1 MSKKNRI
8 RFYLK
13 KKISKYIIM
22 TKNNNFKMKPW
33 TTQHKKLYSMLHNYV
48 KTQIKEAYKDNFI

>member
-1 MSKKNRI
+1 
-8 RFYLK
+8 
-13 KKISKYIIM
+13 M

-48 KTQIKEAYKDNFI
+48 KTQIKEADKDNFKDDIKTIEAH